1 MDSTDSQ
8 KLEAIV
14 AELMAVYDVKLP
26 PVPVE
31 IMLARPREGMWDEMD
46 INQLTGGFLRLTD
59 PFSPRMSMARM
70 LARHLVFSP
79 WGTARGLPDLVG
91 RDEAH
96 LRLLARMLI
105 MPRALLTALP
115 PAKRTPALIST
126 DFEVPAEDALQR
138 LDELGLS

>member
-31 IMLARPREGMWDEMD
+31 VMLARPREGMWEEMD

-59 PFSPRMSMARM
+59 PFAPRMSMARM
-70 LARHLVFSP
+70 
-79 WGTARGLPDLVG
+79 VG
-91 RDEAH
+91 R
-96 LRLLARMLI
+96 LA
-105 MPRALLTALP
+105 P
-115 PAKRTPALIST
+115 
-126 DFEVPAEDALQR
+126 
-138 LDELGLS
+138 